1 MGEFSQAAE
10 PGSHEKEG
18 GKIGGKRSVL
28 ARRGNPRLNCLYDT
42 GYLCPSR
49 VRFMKE
55 FSKNYEQTKNKKTS
69 AGEKSPT
76 LVGFSDRLSVLALL
90 GASSLRL
97 LAALYARAFIMLTLA
112 ELGKHTRLRTGTL
125 KSSQRTVQGFIFLYA
140 DFRHRFPS
148 LRATLF
154 GRLKARFL
162 MMFRRP

>member
-1 MGEFSQAAE
+1 M
-10 PGSHEKEG
+10 
-18 GKIGGKRSVL
+18 
-28 ARRGNPRLNCLYDT
+28 NCLYHT

-55 FSKNYEQTKNKKTS
+55 FSKNYEQNENKKKRRRS
-69 AGEKSPT
+69 SPA
-76 LVGFSDRLSVLALL
+76 LHGFSDRLSVLALFS
-90 GASSLRL
+90 ASSLRL

-112 ELGKHTRLRTGTL
+112 ELGKHTRLCTGTL

-154 GRLKARFL
+154 GDLNARFRAASRQI
-162 MMFRRP
+162 MADIPIPIKP